1 MSSPVLHAVLGA
13 SSAHRWLACP
23 PSARLGERFDNR
35 FGRRESEY
43 AKEGTKAHALG
54 EIKIRNAYYHED
66 KMTVAKHSRMSP
78 EEQSAYVGI
87 NDNRYK
93 ALREELG
100 DIPEDMDR
108 ATDDYCNVVMNKLA
122 RAKEADTS
130 ATLLLEQRL
139 DYSKWVPEGFGTG
152 DCIIVSDSLLEVCDY
167 KHGKG
172 IPVEAHENPQLRLYG
187 LGAYDRF
194 YPLFG
199 FPNVR
204 MTIIQPRLENLSE
217 ETISTDELLHWATD
231 TVVERAKLAW
241 LGKGVFSPGEHCRF
255 CSAKAVCSARVSN
268 ALKLYGYGMEQPGTL
283 TDEQI
288 ADILPFLD
296 DAEAWISDIRD
307 YATKA
312 ALYNGTHFRG
322 YKLVLGKKPNRQW
335 ANEEEVE
342 AQWLRNGYPG
352 AELYEKKLKPV
363 GKIEKAVG
371 KTAFRAIFSPLVT
384 QGEGKPIL
392 VPEDDKRQEYSQAA
406 TVFGDMI
413 DNENE
418 NND

>member
-23 PSARLGERFDNR
+23 PSARLSERFDNR

-172 IPVEAHENPQLRLYG
+172 IPVDAHENPQLRLYG

-217 ETISTDELLHWATD
+217 ETISTEELLHWATD

-268 ALKLYGYGMEQPGTL
+268 ALKLYSYGMEQPGTL